1 MYPDRMT
8 GGEWGGSR
16 SVAPACGVLT
26 CIALSCMLGAWRAP
40 LAHASTQPIE
50 MAAPYE
56 YLGWGEPQAPT
67 SVMAAT
73 GVHDLT
79 LAFVLSHGKCNP
91 EWDGERPL
99 LGGSD
104 QKAIEA
110 IRADGGEVDVSFG
123 GWSGKKLGSSCKTP
137 LALAGAYEKV
147 IADYSLGAIDIDIE
161 HGEFTNAKTRKRVIQ
176 ALAIVR
182 GEDPSLE
189 ISITFGTE
197 ETGPEPDGRSL
208 IADAAAIGFQPNA
221 WTVMPF
227 DFGPARTDMGHA
239 SIRAVEGLAQDL
251 VSAYGITATTAYE
264 NAGISSMNGETDE
277 SSETVSVEDFQT
289 ILAFAQLHHLARF
302 TFWAVNRDR
311 PCSGAETP
319 GEDCSGI
326 SQQPYAFTDVI
337 AEY

>member
-1 MYPDRMT
+1 MRR
-8 GGEWGGSR
+8 GVRGRSGER
-16 SVAPACGVLT
+16 SPLLVAFLTAALLCASGVFGAP
-26 CIALSCMLGAWRAP
+26 IAR
-40 LAHASTQPIE
+40 ASTQPIE

-56 YLGWGEPQAPT
+56 YLGWGAPQSPT

-79 LAFVLSHGKCNP
+79 LAFILSHGRCDP

-99 LGGSD
+99 LGGAD

-110 IRADGGEVDVSFG
+110 IRADGGEVDVSLG

-137 LALAGAYEKV
+137 AALAVAYEKV
-147 IADYSLGAIDIDIE
+147 IAAYSLGAIDIDIE
-161 HGEFTNAKTRKRVIQ
+161 HGEFTNAKTRKRVVQ

-182 GEDPSLE
+182 GEYPGLE
-189 ISITFGTE
+189 ISITFASG

-208 IADAAAIGFQPNA
+208 IADAAAIGFQPNS

-227 DFGPARTDMGHA
+227 DFGPARTDMGAA
-239 SIRAVEGLAQDL
+239 SIRAVEGLAQDI
-251 VSAYGITATTAYE
+251 VSAYAITSEAAYE
-264 NAGISSMNGETDE
+264 HAGISSMDGDTDE
-277 SSETVSVEDFQT
+277 SSETVTVEDFHA
-289 ILAFAQLHHLARF
+289 ILAFAQEHHLARF

-311 PCSGAETP
+311 SCSAGETP
-319 GEDCSGI
+319 GEDCSGL

>member
-1 MYPDRMT
+1 MT
-8 GGEWGGSR
+8 GGERGGSR
-16 SVAPACGVLT
+16 AAASACVLLVSVALVCL
-26 CIALSCMLGAWRAP
+26 LGALRAP

-67 SVMAAT
+67 SVIAAT

-79 LAFVLSHGKCNP
+79 LAFILSHGKCNP

-99 LGGSD
+99 LDGSD
-104 QKAIEA
+104 EKAIEA

-137 LALAGAYEKV
+137 AALAGAYQKV
-147 IADYSLGAIDIDIE
+147 IAAYSLGAIDIDIE

-189 ISITFGTE
+189 ISITFGTQ

-208 IADAAAIGFQPNA
+208 IADAAAIGFQPSA

-239 SIRAVEGLAQDL
+239 SIRAVEGLAQDI
-251 VSAYGITATTAYE
+251 VSAYGITAVAAYE
-264 NAGISSMNGETDE
+264 HAGISSMNGETDE
-277 SSETVSVEDFQT
+277 SSETVSVEGFRT
-289 ILAFAQLHHLARF
+289 ILAFAELHGLARF

-311 PCSGAETP
+311 SCTGGETH

-326 SQQPYAFTDVI
+326 SQQPYAFTDLV